1 MKVTEALT
9 RRKSTRAFLSKAVEL
24 DKIKQI
30 LNTARH
36 APSGAN
42 TQPWQVAV
50 VTGDKKHQL
59 EQLIESAFRD
69 GVKPKMDYQYY
80 PCEWQ
85 EPYKARRKA
94 TGVQLYTS
102 LGITREDKEKRLDQ
116 WVANYRAFDAP
127 VMLFFFMDPIM
138 QTGSF
143 VDYGAFLQ
151 SIMLAATEEGLAS
164 CPQAAL
170 GEYPKIVKETLGYP
184 DESILIC
191 GMALGYEDTKAK
203 VNSYRTSREDVDI
216 FTRFFE

>member
-9 RRKSTRAFLSKAVEL
+9 RRKSTRAFLSKAVEIE
-24 DKIKQI
+24 KIKRI
-30 LNTARH
+30 LNAARH

-42 TQPWQVAV
+42 TQPWQVAIV
-50 VTGDKKHQL
+50 MGDKKHQL
-59 EQLIESAFRD
+59 EQLIENAFRS
-69 GVKPKMDYQYY
+69 GVKAKMDYQYY

-85 EPYKARRKA
+85 EPYKERRKA
-94 TGVQLYTS
+94 TGVQLYTA
-102 LGITREDKEKRLDQ
+102 LKIAREDKEKRQDQ
-116 WVANYRAFDAP
+116 WAANYRAFDAP

-143 VDYGAFLQ
+143 VDYGVFLQ
-151 SIMLAATEEGLAS
+151 SIMLAAIEEGLAS

-184 DESILIC
+184 DESILVC
-191 GMALGYEDTKAK
+191 GMALGYEDTKAP
-203 VNSYRTSREDVDI
+203 VNSYRTPREEVDI